1 MSDVIRLGIL
11 RLADAA
17 PIILAEQEGVFA
29 SHNVNVTVS
38 VEPSWANIADKVGYG
53 LLDGAVMMPPLAIA
67 CVLGLRG
74 RKTDLVV
81 PMSLSANGTA
91 LTLAARWQSLFN
103 DGGVAALVRKQKLRI
118 AVVHAY
124 SNHDLL
130 LRYWLAANDVDPD
143 TGAEI
148 IAVSPAEMVGSL
160 AAGGIDGFF
169 AGAPWG
175 QVAMQSN
182 LGFTA
187 VRSDEIW
194 KDHPEKCLA
203 LRGDVAS
210 GDPARVRGLL
220 AALTDAATYCAN
232 PARRSGIAAMLGQP
246 DYLDLPAAVIEK
258 SMDPTIGGPNFS
270 MNYPAPSHAAWFAMQ
285 MLRWDKAP
293 SDVLG
298 AAASMYRPDLFIDAG
313 GKAPEGRKEVFC
325 DGA

>member
-1 MSDVIRLGIL
+1 MSEVMRLGLL

-17 PIILAEQEGVFA
+17 PIVLAEQDGVFA
-29 SHNVNVTVS
+29 AHGVAVNLS
-38 VEPSWANIADKVGYG
+38 IEPSWANIADKIGYG
-53 LLDGAVMMPPLAIA
+53 LLDGAVLMPPLAIA

-74 RKTDLVV
+74 RKTDLIV

-91 LTLAARWQSLFN
+91 ITLASRWQNIFQ
-103 DGGVAALVRKQKLRI
+103 DGGIAALVKKQKPRI

-148 IAVSPAEMVGSL
+148 IAISPAEMVGSL

-175 QVAMQSN
+175 QVAIQSG
-182 LGFTA
+182 LGFIA
-187 VRSDEIW
+187 VRSDDIW

-203 LRGDVAS
+203 LRADVAS
-210 GDPARVRGLL
+210 GDPSRVRALISAL
-220 AALTDAATYCAN
+220 ADAAAYCAN
-232 PARRSGIAAMLGQP
+232 PARRSGIAAMLGRP
-246 DYLDLPAAVIEK
+246 DYLDLPAALIEK
-258 SMDPTIGGPNFS
+258 SMDPATGGPNFS
-270 MNYPAPSHAAWFAMQ
+270 LNYPAPSHAAWFAMQ

-298 AAASMYRPDLFIDAG
+298 AAAAMYRPDLFIDAG
-313 GKAPEGRKEVFC
+313 GKAPDGRREIFC